1 MIAAVVLGAG
11 KGTRMASST
20 LPKQFLSLGGLPM
33 IVQTVEKF
41 AVIQDINRIVVVV
54 SKPWMTHAKDLFRD
68 KPYLQK
74 LIFCEGGNSRQE
86 SLLNA
91 CVCLKD
97 KFGKDIGVISHDA
110 ARPFLSIR
118 IIEDNIKQL
127 KEGKACDTVLPCTD
141 TIVESRD
148 SDVISNIPNRNYLY
162 QGQTPQRFICQ
173 EYIDA
178 YDKIGEDPSIT
189 DAAKLL
195 LKFGKPVWLVR
206 GEPFNIKITT
216 DFDLAFAEFL
226 MSAKP

>member
-20 LPKQFLSLGGLPM
+20 LPKQFLNLGGSPM

-41 AVIQDINRIVVVV
+41 AVIEEISKIVVVV
-54 SKPWMTHAKDLFRD
+54 SKPWMTHAKDLFKD
-68 KPYLQK
+68 KHYLDK

-86 SLLNA
+86 SLLKA
-91 CVCLKD
+91 CICLKD
-97 KFGKDIGVISHDA
+97 RFGKDVGIISHDA

-118 IIEDNIKQL
+118 IIEDNIKQI

-148 SDVISNIPNRNYLY
+148 SQVISNIANRNYLY
-162 QGQTPQRFICQ
+162 QGQTPQSFICQ

-178 YDKIGEDPSIT
+178 YEKIGENPSVT

-195 LKFGKPVWLVR
+195 LKYGIPVLLVK

-226 MSAKP
+226 MSSK

>member
-20 LPKQFLSLGGLPM
+20 LPKQFLNLGGSPM

-41 AVIQDINRIVVVV
+41 AVIEEINKIVVVV
-54 SKPWMTHAKDLFRD
+54 SKPWMTHAKDLFKD
-68 KPYLQK
+68 KHYLDK

-86 SLLNA
+86 SLLKA
-91 CVCLKD
+91 CICLKD
-97 KFGKDIGVISHDA
+97 RFGKDVGIISHDA

-118 IIEDNIKQL
+118 IIEDNIKQI

-148 SDVISNIPNRNYLY
+148 SQVISDIANRNYLY
-162 QGQTPQRFICQ
+162 QGQTPQSFICQ

-178 YDKIGEDPSIT
+178 YEKIGENPSVT

-195 LKFGKPVWLVR
+195 LKYGIPVLLVK

-226 MSAKP
+226 MSSK